1 MRRRKTAVAAGCC
14 LAFLLGTLL
23 NVLFIPGSEHPP
35 PPPRDGVPP
44 STPGARLYP
53 PEEEGGGGGRAALA
67 RQIRERYEEVLRYRQ
82 HRAVAAAAA
91 AGRRPLRPRERRL
104 MDLAPPRTSAEQPG
118 PRGRALGP
126 RAGASAELSLEPPL
140 LGCRDIRNVSG
151 VQYLGSGYTKAVYK
165 AVLNRTLAVALKAV
179 DFGGH
184 DIAHCVRQFSALGD
198 CYRLAAYKIVKE
210 MILLQ
215 RLRHA
220 NVLQVRGSVDLA
232 RGGWVALFFFAAFL
246 APLRAT
252 CWCYRRCPERERA
265 GAVPRSPERF
275 FPLLSGEPQPC
286 GEARWEAVVLTSR
299 SLRARWLL
307 ISSPHPGSA
316 GKAGGAL
323 MGAFRRRPRNIS
335 GAHPPPTSASPQRG
349 APDPGPGPGKG
360 AGCGSFPCRPVR
372 G

>member
-23 NVLFIPGSEHPP
+23 NLLFMPGSEHPP
-35 PPPRDGVPP
+35 PPREELPP
-44 STPGARLYP
+44 SPPGAPLYP
-53 PEEEGGGGGRAALA
+53 PEEEIGGGPAALA

-82 HRAVAAAAA
+82 HRAA

-104 MDLAPPRTSAEQPG
+104 MDLAPPRTSAEQPRPPG
-118 PRGRALGP
+118 PRGRAAAGP
-126 RAGASAELSLEPPL
+126 WAGASAELSLEPPL
-140 LGCRDIRNVSG
+140 LGCRDIRDVSG

-220 NVLQVRGSVDLA
+220 NVLQVRTGRVGRAASPRLSQSRRGQPVGATAAVPACRGAGRTELPRVRAQTPVFRGQARWGWRSQDRYPCPWHCGSVPPVPIA
-232 RGGWVALFFFAAFL
+232 
-246 APLRAT
+246 
-252 CWCYRRCPERERA
+252 CPRA
-265 GAVPRSPERF
+265 GAP
-275 FPLLSGEPQPC
+275 
-286 GEARWEAVVLTSR
+286 
-299 SLRARWLL
+299 
-307 ISSPHPGSA
+307 
-316 GKAGGAL
+316 
-323 MGAFRRRPRNIS
+323 MGAFRCQRRCS
-335 GAHPPPTSASPQRG
+335 PPG
-349 APDPGPGPGKG
+349 DK
-360 AGCGSFPCRPVR
+360 
-372 G
+372 